1 MAKLKQRTRIRKAS
15 ATTVPGS
22 KATPQARKRR
32 PQQKIKFRVGFGKPL
47 DVEDIAKRKQQFER
61 QQRENKQIARSIVGR
76 DVARG
81 RQAVRRV
88 TFKRGQRVAA
98 TRLKQFAEF
107 GELEVI
113 REMNVTSSWV
123 ASIHLVIV
131 AGEPA
136 LAITFRSGFVAM
148 YPTTN
153 IRDYETMSAAASK
166 GGYIWR
172 TLYFGIPGAGV
183 PYQEIAFP
191 RRR

>member
-1 MAKLKQRTRIRKAS
+1 MMAKMKKPDRIQR
-15 ATTVPGS
+15 
-22 KATPQARKRR
+22 RR
-32 PQQKIKFRVGFGKPL
+32 PQQKIKLKVGFGKPM
-47 DVEDIAKRKQQFER
+47 VAADIAKRKKQFQR
-61 QQRENKQIARSIVGR
+61 QQRENKTIARSLLKR

-81 RQAVRRV
+81 RQDVRRV

-113 REMNVTSSWV
+113 RETNVTSSWV
-123 ASIHLVIV
+123 ASIHLVLV

-136 LAITFRSGFVAM
+136 LAITFHSGFVAL

-153 IRDYETMSAAASK
+153 IRDYETMAAAASK

-172 TLYFGIPGAGV
+172 ALYFGKPGQGV
-183 PYQEIAFP
+183 PYQQIAFP
-191 RRR
+191 RKRR